1 MYKLNNTNKHLSSPI
16 IFIEKGF
23 FCKNVLESEIESDFD
38 DKDEADEMEKVEKTK
53 MWLKQNPSGINSE
66 HCKWSEKTKTHIKTL
81 SQNLGSVIKIFCLG
95 IWKRLFIQQFMSK
108 LNCFSNAEK
117 NYAVLANKSEMK
129 GCTLK
134 ASLRTQWSLL
144 NRTILGCQTS

>member
-66 HCKWSEKTKTHIKTL
+66 HCKWSEKTKTHI
-81 SQNLGSVIKIFCLG
+81 
-95 IWKRLFIQQFMSK
+95 
-108 LNCFSNAEK
+108 
-117 NYAVLANKSEMK
+117 
-129 GCTLK
+129 
-134 ASLRTQWSLL
+134 
-144 NRTILGCQTS
+144 TILV

>member
-53 MWLKQNPSGINSE
+53 M
-66 HCKWSEKTKTHIKTL
+66 
-81 SQNLGSVIKIFCLG
+81 
-95 IWKRLFIQQFMSK
+95 
-108 LNCFSNAEK
+108 
-117 NYAVLANKSEMK
+117 
-129 GCTLK
+129 
-134 ASLRTQWSLL
+134 
-144 NRTILGCQTS
+144 